1 MARGLSALSDFSGR
15 CLAWLLPLM
24 VLITIAVVVLRY
36 VFDTGTI
43 ALQEAV
49 MYLHGSVFMLGL
61 GYTLQHN
68 AHVRVDVLAQRLSSR
83 SRAWID
89 LFGHVI
95 FLLPLCAL
103 IVWYSWDYVAASW
116 RVHEASP
123 DTGGIPFV
131 YLLKT
136 LLPVS
141 AVLLGLQGL
150 AEIVRLA
157 TDLRNESTG
166 PDGNTEA

>member
-1 MARGLSALSDFSGR
+1 
-15 CLAWLLPLM
+15 M

-83 SRAWID
+83 ARAWID
-89 LFGHVI
+89 LLGHLV
-95 FLLPLCAL
+95 FLLPL
-103 IVWYSWDYVAASW
+103 
-116 RVHEASP
+116 
-123 DTGGIPFV
+123 
-131 YLLKT
+131 
-136 LLPVS
+136 
-141 AVLLGLQGL
+141 
-150 AEIVRLA
+150 
-157 TDLRNESTG
+157 
-166 PDGNTEA
+166 